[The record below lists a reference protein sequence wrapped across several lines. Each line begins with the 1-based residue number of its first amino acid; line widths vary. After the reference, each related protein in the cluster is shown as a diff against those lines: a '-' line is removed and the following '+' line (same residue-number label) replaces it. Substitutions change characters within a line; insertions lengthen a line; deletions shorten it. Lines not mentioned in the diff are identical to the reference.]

1 MDKFLPERVHTFA
14 ASVPLYTGVSRQL
27 LSAPSASPPLSSCR
41 TCEASAR
48 TSASAISGCGG
59 RSVDVSKLT
68 LESSVRM
75 SMLTVRQASL
85 REAAVWCWMMD
96 MLGGFVSVSL
106 GRVVSRVVEGG
117 YVSDF
122 GGRRRGV
129 LSRR

>member
-1 MDKFLPERVHTFA
+1 
-14 ASVPLYTGVSRQL
+14 
-27 LSAPSASPPLSSCR
+27 
-41 TCEASAR
+41 
-48 TSASAISGCGG
+48 
-59 RSVDVSKLT
+59 
-68 LESSVRM
+68 M